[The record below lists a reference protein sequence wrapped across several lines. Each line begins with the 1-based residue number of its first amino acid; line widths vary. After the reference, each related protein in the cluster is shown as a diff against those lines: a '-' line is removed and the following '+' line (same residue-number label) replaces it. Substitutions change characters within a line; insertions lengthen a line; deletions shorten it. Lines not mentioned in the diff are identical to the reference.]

1 MTDILIIIAICV
13 GVICL
18 IATIAVGLKVK
29 NSSAGAAEK
38 KLEEIT
44 RLLVRAEA
52 SQGET
57 ARSFQSQEA
66 RINDLKKK
74 IDDDLKYIS
83 ETTARSVE
91 NIRAMVEE
99 KLASTIEGKLNAS
112 YRTVSEQLEK
122 VYKGIGEVNT
132 LAAGVSDIK
141 KLFSNVKLR
150 GTWGEVQLGTLLSQ
164 MLAPNQ
170 YASSVKVDARS
181 DAMVDFAVKL
191 PSRDERTV
199 WLPIDSKF
207 PIEEY
212 TRLVDAGDKAEA
224 AAALKGLERAVKLQA
239 DSIAAKYIF
248 PPSTTDFA
256 VMYLPLEGLYAEI
269 ARMGDLDA
277 YLRKRRVLACGPT
290 NLSALLSTLQTG
302 FRTVAIEKRSGEL
315 WQLLSAFKVQ
325 FEKFAA
331 ILEKTGKKLQEAQNT
346 IEEAGRRTRTISNK
360 LRTVADISGDDAER
374 LLSDGDGGQE

>member
-1 MTDILIIIAICV
+1 MTDILIIIAIVV
-13 GVICL
+13 GSACL
-18 IATIAVGLKVK
+18 VATIFVGLKVK
-29 NSSAGAAEK
+29 NSSAAQNEK
-38 KLEEIT
+38 WLEEIS
-44 RLLVRAEA
+44 RELIKLEAASGEA
-52 SQGET
+52 SRLVQ
-57 ARSFQSQEA
+57 AQEA
-66 RINDLKKK
+66 RINDLKRKL
-74 IDDDLKYIS
+74 DDDLKYIS
-83 ETTARSVE
+83 DSTARGVE
-91 NIRAMVEE
+91 NIRIMVEE
-99 KLASTIEGKLNAS
+99 KLSATLDGKLSQS
-112 YRTVSEQLEK
+112 YSVINQQLEK
-122 VYKGIGEVNT
+122 VYRGIGEVNS
-132 LAAGVSDIK
+132 LAASVTDIK

-150 GTWGEVQLGTLLSQ
+150 GTWGEVQLGALLSQ

-181 DAMVDFAVKL
+181 DGMVDFAVRL

-212 TRLVDAGDKAEA
+212 ARLVDAADREKAN
-224 AAALKGLERAVKLQA
+224 AALKRLAQAVKLQA
-239 DSIAAKYIF
+239 DSIASKYIF

-269 ARMGDLDA
+269 TKLPELDG

-302 FRTVAIEKRSGEL
+302 FKTVAIEKRSGEL

-325 FEKFAA
+325 FDKFTA

-360 LRTVADISGDDAER
+360 LRTVADIGEAEAEN
-374 LLSDGDGGQE
+374 LLSDGDGE

>member
-1 MTDILIIIAICV
+1 MEILIIIAICV
-13 GVICL
+13 GVLCFAAIL
-18 IATIAVGLKVK
+18 MVGAKVK
-29 NSSAGAAEK
+29 NSSAGQNEK
-38 KLEEIT
+38 RLEEISRSIV
-44 RLLVRAEA
+44 RLEGAVGESSRLVQA
-52 SQGET
+52 
-57 ARSFQSQEA
+57 QEA
-66 RINDLKKK
+66 RIADMRNKMDA
-74 IDDDLKYIS
+74 DLKYIA
-83 ETTARSVE
+83 ETTSASVE
-91 NIRAMVEE
+91 RIRLSVED
-99 KLASTIEGKLNAS
+99 KLSSTLDARLSKS
-112 YRTVSEQLEK
+112 YSVINEQLEK

-132 LAAGVSDIK
+132 LAANVTDIK

-150 GTWGEVQLGTLLSQ
+150 GTWGEVHLGTLRSQ

-170 YASSVKVDARS
+170 YSSSVKVDARS
-181 DAMVDFAVKL
+181 DGMVDFAVRL

-212 TRLVDAGDKAEA
+212 TRLLDASDKAEA
-224 AAALKGLERAVKLQA
+224 AAALKKLAQAVKLQA
-239 DSIAAKYIF
+239 DSIASKYIF

-269 ARMGDLDA
+269 TKLPELDG

-302 FRTVAIEKRSGEL
+302 FKTVAIEKRSGEL

-325 FEKFAA
+325 FDKFAA
-331 ILEKTGKKLQEAQNT
+331 VLEKTGKKLQEAQNT

-360 LRTVADISGDDAER
+360 LRTVADIGDEEAER
-374 LLSDGDGGQE
+374 LLSDGND

>member
-13 GVICL
+13 GVLCFFAIVS
-18 IATIAVGLKVK
+18 VGIKIK
-29 NSSAGAAEK
+29 NSSAGQSAQ
-38 KLEEIT
+38 KLEEISRSMIKLEGVVGENS
-44 RLLVRAEA
+44 RLVQA
-52 SQGET
+52 
-57 ARSFQSQEA
+57 QEA
-66 RINDLKKK
+66 RIADMRNK
-74 IDDDLKYIS
+74 IDADLKYIS
-83 ETTARSVE
+83 ETTAASVE
-91 NIRAMVEE
+91 KIRLSVED
-99 KLASTIEGKLNAS
+99 KLSSTLDARLSKS
-112 YRTVSEQLEK
+112 YSVINEQLEK

-132 LAAGVSDIK
+132 LAANVTDIK

-170 YASSVKVDARS
+170 YSSSVKVDDRS
-181 DAMVDFAVKL
+181 DGMVDFAVRL

-212 TRLVDAGDKAEA
+212 TRLIDATDKTEA
-224 AAALKGLERAVKLQA
+224 AAALKKLAQAVKLQA
-239 DSIAAKYIF
+239 DSIASKYIF

-256 VMYLPLEGLYAEI
+256 VMYLPLEGLDAEI
-269 ARMGDLDA
+269 TKLPELDA

-302 FRTVAIEKRSGEL
+302 FKTVAIEKRSGEL

-325 FEKFAA
+325 FDKFAA

-360 LRTVADISGDDAER
+360 LRTVADIGDDEAER
-374 LLSDGDGGQE
+374 LLSDGD

>member
-13 GVICL
+13 GVLCFFAIVS
-18 IATIAVGLKVK
+18 VGIKIK
-29 NSSAGAAEK
+29 NSSAGQSAQ
-38 KLEEIT
+38 KLEEISRSMIKLEGVVGENS
-44 RLLVRAEA
+44 RLVQA
-52 SQGET
+52 
-57 ARSFQSQEA
+57 QEA
-66 RINDLKKK
+66 RIADMRNKMDA
-74 IDDDLKYIS
+74 DLKYIS
-83 ETTARSVE
+83 ETTAASVE
-91 NIRAMVEE
+91 KIRLSVADT
-99 KLASTIEGKLNAS
+99 LSSTLDARLSKS
-112 YRTVSEQLEK
+112 YSVINEQLEK

-132 LAAGVSDIK
+132 LAANVTDIK

-170 YASSVKVDARS
+170 YSSSVKVDDRS
-181 DAMVDFAVKL
+181 DGMVDFAVRL

-212 TRLVDAGDKAEA
+212 TRLIDAADKTEA
-224 AAALKGLERAVKLQA
+224 AAALKKLAQAVKLQA
-239 DSIAAKYIF
+239 DSIASKYIF

-269 ARMGDLDA
+269 TKLPELDA

-302 FRTVAIEKRSGEL
+302 FKTVAIEKRSGEL

-325 FEKFAA
+325 FDKFAA

-360 LRTVADISGDDAER
+360 LRTVADIGDDEAER
-374 LLSDGDGGQE
+374 LLSDGD

>member
-1 MTDILIIIAICV
+1 MTDILVAIAIVV
-13 GVICL
+13 GVVCL
-18 IATIAVGLKVK
+18 IAVIAVGLKVK
-29 NSSAGAAEK
+29 NSSAGQSERRLEELARMMV
-38 KLEEIT
+38 KLEAAVAENS
-44 RLLVRAEA
+44 RLVQAQEGRVNDMKRKLDEDLRYIAD
-52 SQGET
+52 ST
-57 ARSFQSQEA
+57 AKGVESIR
-66 RINDLKKK
+66 L
-74 IDDDLKYIS
+74 
-83 ETTARSVE
+83 SVE
-91 NIRAMVEE
+91 Q
-99 KLASTIEGKLNAS
+99 KLSATLEGTLSKS
-112 YRTVSEQLEK
+112 YSAINEQLEK
-122 VYKGIGEVNT
+122 VYKGIGEVNS

-170 YASSVKVDARS
+170 YASSVKVDPRS
-181 DAMVDFAVKL
+181 DGMVDFAIRL

-199 WLPIDSKF
+199 WLPVDSKF
-207 PIEEY
+207 PVEEY
-212 TRLVDAGDKAEA
+212 IRLADAADKAEA
-224 AAALKGLERAVKLQA
+224 AAALKRLAQAVKLQA
-239 DSIAAKYIF
+239 DSIASKYIF

-269 ARMGDLDA
+269 ARLPELDA

-331 ILEKTGKKLQEAQNT
+331 VLEKTGKKLQEAQNT
-346 IEEAGRRTRTISNK
+346 IEEAGKRTRTISNK
-360 LRTVADISGDDAER
+360 LRTVADIGEDDAER
-374 LLSDGDGGQE
+374 LLSDGSGE

>member
-1 MTDILIIIAICV
+1 MTDILIIIAIVV
-13 GVICL
+13 GSACL
-18 IATIAVGLKVK
+18 VATIFVGLKVK
-29 NSSAGAAEK
+29 NSSAAQNEK
-38 KLEEIT
+38 WLEEISRELIKLEAASGEAA
-44 RLLVRAEA
+44 RLVQA
-52 SQGET
+52 
-57 ARSFQSQEA
+57 QEA

-74 IDDDLKYIS
+74 LDDDLKYIS
-83 ETTARSVE
+83 DSTARGVE
-91 NIRAMVEE
+91 NIRIMVEE
-99 KLASTIEGKLNAS
+99 KLSATLDGKLSQS
-112 YRTVSEQLEK
+112 YSVINQQLEK
-122 VYKGIGEVNT
+122 VYRGIGEVNS
-132 LAAGVSDIK
+132 LAASVTDIK

-150 GTWGEVQLGTLLSQ
+150 GTWGEVQLGALLSQ

-181 DAMVDFAVKL
+181 DGMVDFAVRL

-212 TRLVDAGDKAEA
+212 ARLVDAADREQAN
-224 AAALKGLERAVKLQA
+224 AALKRLAQAVKLQA
-239 DSIAAKYIF
+239 DSIASKYIF

-269 ARMGDLDA
+269 TKLPELDG

-302 FRTVAIEKRSGEL
+302 FKTVAIEKRSGEL

-325 FEKFAA
+325 FDKFTA

-360 LRTVADISGDDAER
+360 LRTVADIGEDEAEN
-374 LLSDGDGGQE
+374 LLSDGDGE

>member
-1 MTDILIIIAICV
+1 MTDILVGIA
-13 GVICL
+13 
-18 IATIAVGLKVK
+18 IAVGLLCFATLLMVMGRIK
-29 NSSAGAAEK
+29 NSSAGVSEK
-38 KLEEIT
+38 KLDDVLREMIKLEAASGEAA
-44 RLLVRAEA
+44 RLAQA
-52 SQGET
+52 
-57 ARSFQSQEA
+57 QEA

-74 IDDDLKYIS
+74 LDDDLKYIS

-99 KLASTIEGKLNAS
+99 KLAATLEGKLSKS
-112 YRTVSEQLEK
+112 YSVINEQLEK

-132 LAAGVSDIK
+132 LAANVTDIK

-150 GTWGEVQLGTLLSQ
+150 GTWGEVQLGSLLSQ

-181 DAMVDFAVKL
+181 DGMVDFAVRL

-212 TRLVDAGDKAEA
+212 TRLVDATDKAEA
-224 AAALKGLERAVKLQA
+224 NAALKRLAQAVKLQA
-239 DSIAAKYIF
+239 DSIASKYIF

-269 ARMGDLDA
+269 TKLPELDG

-302 FRTVAIEKRSGEL
+302 FKTVAIEKRSGEL

-325 FEKFAA
+325 FDKFTL

-360 LRTVADISGDDAER
+360 LRTVADIGEDEAEN
-374 LLSDGDGGQE
+374 LLSDGSDT

>member
-1 MTDILIIIAICV
+1 MTDILIAIAICV
-13 GVICL
+13 GILCF
-18 IATIAVGLKVK
+18 IAIVSVGIKVK
-29 NSSAGAAEK
+29 NSSAGQNEK

-44 RLLVRAEA
+44 RSLIKLEA
-52 SQGET
+52 ASGES
-57 ARSFQSQEA
+57 ARLAQSQEA
-66 RINDLKKK
+66 RIADLKNKL
-74 IDDDLKYIS
+74 DADLRYIS
-83 ETTARSVE
+83 ETTANSVE
-91 NIRAMVEE
+91 KIRLSVED
-99 KLASTIEGKLNAS
+99 KLSATLEGKLSKS
-112 YRTVSEQLEK
+112 YSVINEQLEK
-122 VYKGIGEVNT
+122 VYKGIGEVNS
-132 LAAGVSDIK
+132 LAANVTDIK

-150 GTWGEVQLGTLLSQ
+150 GTWGEVQLGSLLSQ

-181 DAMVDFAVKL
+181 DGMVDFAVRL

-212 TRLVDAGDKAEA
+212 TRLVDSADKAEA
-224 AAALKGLERAVKLQA
+224 NAALKRLAQAVKLQA
-239 DSIAAKYIF
+239 DSIASKYIF

-269 ARMGDLDA
+269 TKLPELDG

-302 FRTVAIEKRSGEL
+302 FKTVAIEKRSGEL

-325 FEKFAA
+325 FDKFTL

-360 LRTVADISGDDAER
+360 LRTVADIGEDEAEN
-374 LLSDGDGGQE
+374 LLSDGSDT

>member
-1 MTDILIIIAICV
+1 MTDILIIIAIVV
-13 GVICL
+13 GSACL
-18 IATIAVGLKVK
+18 VATIFVGLKVK
-29 NSSAGAAEK
+29 NSSAAQNEK
-38 KLEEIT
+38 WLEEIS
-44 RLLVRAEA
+44 RELIKLEAASGEA
-52 SQGET
+52 SRLVQ
-57 ARSFQSQEA
+57 AQEA

-74 IDDDLKYIS
+74 LDDDLKYIS
-83 ETTARSVE
+83 DSTARGVE
-91 NIRAMVEE
+91 NIRIMVEE
-99 KLASTIEGKLNAS
+99 KLSATLDGKLSQS
-112 YRTVSEQLEK
+112 YSVINQQLEK
-122 VYKGIGEVNT
+122 VYRGIGEVNS
-132 LAAGVSDIK
+132 LAASVTDIK

-150 GTWGEVQLGTLLSQ
+150 GTWGEVQLGALLSQ

-181 DAMVDFAVKL
+181 DGMVDFAVRL

-212 TRLVDAGDKAEA
+212 ARLVDAADREQAN
-224 AAALKGLERAVKLQA
+224 AALKRLAQAVKLQA
-239 DSIAAKYIF
+239 DSIASKYIF

-269 ARMGDLDA
+269 TKLPELDG

-302 FRTVAIEKRSGEL
+302 FKTVAIEKRSGEL

-325 FEKFAA
+325 FDKFTA

-360 LRTVADISGDDAER
+360 LRTVADIGEDEAEN
-374 LLSDGDGGQE
+374 LLSDGNGE

>member
-1 MTDILIIIAICV
+1 MTDTLILIAIGVGILCFIAI
-13 GVICL
+13 
-18 IATIAVGLKVK
+18 IAVGIKIK
-29 NSSAGAAEK
+29 NSSAGQNEK

-44 RLLVRAEA
+44 RSLIRLEA
-52 SQGET
+52 ASGES
-57 ARSFQSQEA
+57 ARLAQSQEA
-66 RINDLKKK
+66 RIADLKNKL
-74 IDDDLKYIS
+74 DADLKYIT
-83 ETTARSVE
+83 ETTSASVE
-91 NIRAMVEE
+91 KIRLAVED
-99 KLASTIEGKLNAS
+99 KLSSTLEGKLSQS
-112 YRTVSEQLEK
+112 YSVINEQLEK
-122 VYKGIGEVNT
+122 VYKGIGEVNS
-132 LAAGVSDIK
+132 LAANVTDIK

-170 YASSVKVDARS
+170 YASSVKVDSRS
-181 DAMVDFAVKL
+181 DGMVDFAVRI

-212 TRLVDAGDKAEA
+212 TRLADATDKAEA
-224 AAALKGLERAVKLQA
+224 AAALKKLAQAVKIQA
-239 DSIAAKYIF
+239 DSIATKYIF

-269 ARMGDLDA
+269 TKLPELDG
-277 YLRKRRVLACGPT
+277 YLRKRRVIACGPT

-302 FRTVAIEKRSGEL
+302 FKTVAIEKRSEEL

-325 FEKFAA
+325 FDKFTAV
-331 ILEKTGKKLQEAQNT
+331 LEKTGKKLQEAQNT

-360 LRTVADISGDDAER
+360 LRTVADIGDDEAER
-374 LLSDGDGGQE
+374 LLSDGNDL

>member
-1 MTDILIIIAICV
+1 MTDILVGIA
-13 GVICL
+13 
-18 IATIAVGLKVK
+18 IAVGLLCFVTLLMVMGRIK
-29 NSSAGAAEK
+29 NSSAGVNEK
-38 KLEEIT
+38 KLDDIMREMIKLEAASGEAA
-44 RLLVRAEA
+44 RLAQA
-52 SQGET
+52 
-57 ARSFQSQEA
+57 QEA

-74 IDDDLKYIS
+74 LDDDLKYIS

-99 KLASTIEGKLNAS
+99 KLAATLEGKLSKS
-112 YRTVSEQLEK
+112 YSVINEQLEK

-132 LAAGVSDIK
+132 LAANVTDIK

-150 GTWGEVQLGTLLSQ
+150 GTWGEVQLGSLLSQ

-181 DAMVDFAVKL
+181 DGMVDFAVRL

-212 TRLVDAGDKAEA
+212 TRLVDATDKAEA
-224 AAALKGLERAVKLQA
+224 NAALKRLAQAVKLQA
-239 DSIAAKYIF
+239 DSIASKYIF

-269 ARMGDLDA
+269 TKLPELDG

-302 FRTVAIEKRSGEL
+302 FKTVAIEKRSGEL

-325 FEKFAA
+325 FDKFTL

-360 LRTVADISGDDAER
+360 LRTVADIGEDEAEN
-374 LLSDGDGGQE
+374 LLSDGSDT

>member
-13 GVICL
+13 GVLCFFAIVS
-18 IATIAVGLKVK
+18 VGIKIK
-29 NSSAGAAEK
+29 NSSAGQSAQ
-38 KLEEIT
+38 KLEEISRSMIKLEGVVGENS
-44 RLLVRAEA
+44 RLVQA
-52 SQGET
+52 
-57 ARSFQSQEA
+57 QEA
-66 RINDLKKK
+66 RIADMRNKMDA
-74 IDDDLKYIS
+74 DLKYIS
-83 ETTARSVE
+83 ETTAASVE
-91 NIRAMVEE
+91 KIRLSVED
-99 KLASTIEGKLNAS
+99 KLSSTLDARLSKS
-112 YRTVSEQLEK
+112 YSVINEQLEK

-132 LAAGVSDIK
+132 LAANVTDIK

-170 YASSVKVDARS
+170 YSSSVKVDDRS
-181 DAMVDFAVKL
+181 DGMVDFAVRL

-212 TRLVDAGDKAEA
+212 TRLIDATDKTEA
-224 AAALKGLERAVKLQA
+224 AAALKKLAQAVKLQA
-239 DSIAAKYIF
+239 DSIASKYIF

-269 ARMGDLDA
+269 TKLPELDA

-302 FRTVAIEKRSGEL
+302 FKTVAIEKRSGEL

-325 FEKFAA
+325 FDKFAA

-360 LRTVADISGDDAER
+360 LRTVADIGEDEAEN
-374 LLSDGDGGQE
+374 LLSDGSDT

>member
-1 MTDILIIIAICV
+1 MTDTLILIAIGVGILCFIAI
-13 GVICL
+13 
-18 IATIAVGLKVK
+18 IAVGIKIK
-29 NSSAGAAEK
+29 NSSAGQNEK

-44 RLLVRAEA
+44 RSLIRLEA
-52 SQGET
+52 ASGES
-57 ARSFQSQEA
+57 ARLAQSQEA
-66 RINDLKKK
+66 RIADLKNKL
-74 IDDDLKYIS
+74 DADLKYIT
-83 ETTARSVE
+83 ETTSASVE
-91 NIRAMVEE
+91 KIRLSVED
-99 KLASTIEGKLNAS
+99 KLSSTLEGKLSQS
-112 YRTVSEQLEK
+112 YSVINEQLEK
-122 VYKGIGEVNT
+122 VYKGIGEVNS
-132 LAAGVSDIK
+132 LAANVTDIK

-170 YASSVKVDARS
+170 YSSSVKVDARS
-181 DAMVDFAVKL
+181 DGMVDFAVRL

-212 TRLVDAGDKAEA
+212 TRLLDASDKAEA
-224 AAALKGLERAVKLQA
+224 AAALKKLAQAVKLQA
-239 DSIAAKYIF
+239 DSIASKYIF

-269 ARMGDLDA
+269 TKLPELDG

-302 FRTVAIEKRSGEL
+302 FKTVAIEKRSGEL

-325 FEKFAA
+325 FDKFAA
-331 ILEKTGKKLQEAQNT
+331 VLEKTGKKLQEAQNT

-360 LRTVADISGDDAER
+360 LRTVADIGDEEAER
-374 LLSDGDGGQE
+374 LLSDGND

>member
-1 MTDILIIIAICV
+1 MTDILIIIAIVV
-13 GVICL
+13 GAACL
-18 IATIAVGLKVK
+18 VATIFVGLKVK
-29 NSSAGAAEK
+29 NSSAAQNERW
-38 KLEEIT
+38 LEEIS
-44 RLLVRAEA
+44 RELIKLEAASGEA
-52 SQGET
+52 SRLVQ
-57 ARSFQSQEA
+57 AQEA
-66 RINDLKKK
+66 RINDLKRKL
-74 IDDDLKYIS
+74 DDDLKYIS
-83 ETTARSVE
+83 DSTARGVE
-91 NIRAMVEE
+91 NIRIMVEE
-99 KLASTIEGKLNAS
+99 KLSATLDGKLSQS
-112 YRTVSEQLEK
+112 YSVINQQLEK
-122 VYKGIGEVNT
+122 VYRGIGEVNS
-132 LAAGVSDIK
+132 LAASVTDIK

-150 GTWGEVQLGTLLSQ
+150 GTWGEVQLGALLSQ

-181 DAMVDFAVKL
+181 DGMVDFAVRL

-212 TRLVDAGDKAEA
+212 ARLVDAADREQAN
-224 AAALKGLERAVKLQA
+224 AALKRLAQAVKLQA
-239 DSIAAKYIF
+239 DSIASKYIF

-269 ARMGDLDA
+269 TKLPELDG

-302 FRTVAIEKRSGEL
+302 FKTVAIEKRSGEL

-325 FEKFAA
+325 FDKFTA

-360 LRTVADISGDDAER
+360 LRTVADIGEAEAEN
-374 LLSDGDGGQE
+374 LLSDGDGE

>member
-1 MTDILIIIAICV
+1 MTDVLVIIAIVV
-13 GVICL
+13 GVACL
-18 IATIAVGLKVK
+18 AATVFVGIKVK
-29 NSSAGAAEK
+29 NSSASENEK
-38 KLEEIT
+38 WLEEIT
-44 RLLVRAEA
+44 RSLIKLEA
-52 SQGET
+52 ASGEA
-57 ARSFQSQEA
+57 ARVAQAQEA

-74 IDDDLKYIS
+74 LDDDLKYITES
-83 ETTARSVE
+83 TARSVE

-99 KLASTIEGKLNAS
+99 KLAATLEGKLSNS
-112 YRTVSEQLEK
+112 YKIINEQLEK

-132 LAAGVSDIK
+132 LAANVTDIK

-181 DAMVDFAVKL
+181 DGMVDFAVLL

-212 TRLVDAGDKAEA
+212 TRLVDATDRDQ
-224 AAALKGLERAVKLQA
+224 AALALKRLAQAVKLQA
-239 DSIAAKYIF
+239 DSIASKYIF

-269 ARMGDLDA
+269 TKLPELDG
-277 YLRKRRVLACGPT
+277 YLRRRRVLACGPT

-302 FRTVAIEKRSGEL
+302 FKTVAIEKRSGEL
-315 WQLLSAFKVQ
+315 WQLLAAFKVQ
-325 FEKFAA
+325 FDKFTQ

-360 LRTVADISGDDAER
+360 LRSVADIGDAEAEN
-374 LLSDGDGGQE
+374 LLSDGDGE

>member
-13 GVICL
+13 GVLCFFAIVS
-18 IATIAVGLKVK
+18 VGIKIK
-29 NSSAGAAEK
+29 NSSAGQSAQ
-38 KLEEIT
+38 KLEEISRSMIKLEGVVGENS
-44 RLLVRAEA
+44 RLVQA
-52 SQGET
+52 
-57 ARSFQSQEA
+57 QEA
-66 RINDLKKK
+66 RIADMRNKMDA
-74 IDDDLKYIS
+74 DLKYIS
-83 ETTARSVE
+83 ETTAASVE
-91 NIRAMVEE
+91 KIRLSVED
-99 KLASTIEGKLNAS
+99 KLSSTLDARLSKS
-112 YRTVSEQLEK
+112 YSVINEQLEK

-132 LAAGVSDIK
+132 LAANVSDIK

-170 YASSVKVDARS
+170 YSSSVKVDDRS
-181 DAMVDFAVKL
+181 DGMVDFAVRL

-212 TRLVDAGDKAEA
+212 TRLIDATDKTEA
-224 AAALKGLERAVKLQA
+224 AAALKKLAQAVKLQS
-239 DSIAAKYIF
+239 DSIASKYIV

-269 ARMGDLDA
+269 TKLPELDA

-302 FRTVAIEKRSGEL
+302 FKTVAIEKRSGEL

-325 FEKFAA
+325 FDKFAA

-360 LRTVADISGDDAER
+360 LRTVADIGDDEAER
-374 LLSDGDGGQE
+374 LLSDGD

>member
-1 MTDILIIIAICV
+1 MKRNLNQDLRYIADSTAK
-13 GVICL
+13 GVESI
-18 IATIAVGLKVK
+18 
-29 NSSAGAAEK
+29 
-38 KLEEIT
+38 
-44 RLLVRAEA
+44 RL
-52 SQGET
+52 
-57 ARSFQSQEA
+57 
-66 RINDLKKK
+66 
-74 IDDDLKYIS
+74 
-83 ETTARSVE
+83 SVE
-91 NIRAMVEE
+91 Q
-99 KLASTIEGKLNAS
+99 KLSATLEGTLSKS
-112 YRTVSEQLEK
+112 YSAINEQLEK
-122 VYKGIGEVNT
+122 VYKGIGEVNS

-170 YASSVKVDARS
+170 YASSVKVDPRS
-181 DAMVDFAVKL
+181 DGMVDFAIRL

-199 WLPIDSKF
+199 WLPVDSKF
-207 PIEEY
+207 PVEEY
-212 TRLVDAGDKAEA
+212 IRLADAADKAEA
-224 AAALKGLERAVKLQA
+224 AAALKRLAQAVKLQA
-239 DSIAAKYIF
+239 DSIASKYIF

-269 ARMGDLDA
+269 ARLPELDA

-331 ILEKTGKKLQEAQNT
+331 VLEKTGKKLQEAQNT
-346 IEEAGRRTRTISNK
+346 IEEAGKRTRTISNK
-360 LRTVADISGDDAER
+360 LRTVADIGEDDAER
-374 LLSDGDGGQE
+374 LLSDGSGE

>member
-1 MTDILIIIAICV
+1 MTDILIIIAIV
-13 GVICL
+13 VSAACL
-18 IATIAVGLKVK
+18 VATIFVGLKVK
-29 NSSAGAAEK
+29 NSSAAQNEK
-38 KLEEIT
+38 WLEEIS
-44 RLLVRAEA
+44 RELIKLEAASGEA
-52 SQGET
+52 SRLVQ
-57 ARSFQSQEA
+57 AQEA
-66 RINDLKKK
+66 RINDLKRKL
-74 IDDDLKYIS
+74 DDDLKYIS
-83 ETTARSVE
+83 DSTARGVE
-91 NIRAMVEE
+91 NIRIMVEE
-99 KLASTIEGKLNAS
+99 KLSATLDGKLSQS
-112 YRTVSEQLEK
+112 YSVINQQLEK
-122 VYKGIGEVNT
+122 VYRGIGEVNS
-132 LAAGVSDIK
+132 LAASVTDIK

-150 GTWGEVQLGTLLSQ
+150 GTWGEVQLGALLSQ

-181 DAMVDFAVKL
+181 DGMVDFAVRL

-212 TRLVDAGDKAEA
+212 ARLVDAADREQAN
-224 AAALKGLERAVKLQA
+224 AALKRLAQAVKLQA
-239 DSIAAKYIF
+239 DSIASKYIF

-269 ARMGDLDA
+269 TKLPELDG

-302 FRTVAIEKRSGEL
+302 FKTVAIEKRSGEL

-325 FEKFAA
+325 FDKFTA

-360 LRTVADISGDDAER
+360 LRTVADIGEDEAEN
-374 LLSDGDGGQE
+374 LLSDGDGE